1 MGQRVSKEVME
12 LLAEMCE
19 AVTPRTGGEK
29 ISDFFPKEGAAA
41 IQLGA
46 LRQGPMQTWVPD
58 RYSDDLHYVE
68 PEFDAATGEHR
79 YFSLGARGWATVPK
93 EDMMSWDLDMDWL
106 FGWISDQFG
115 LPVQT
120 KPKVLVPDVLW
131 HVGNPWIGKRRCG
144 LFFARRMGF
153 NPGFDQVVDA
163 LRDRTG
169 EPPGVLL
176 TTSRWSVRNVAFPG
190 NHQVMR
196 LQDFLLDS
204 KEMTSI
210 DTDAVAR
217 LITRIRGRRRN
228 LPFDYSNNYSTVTV
242 NERIF
247 VFRGDTQQQAVGA
260 LVEAYEWGHEKIRTD
275 SMLFMIGSK
284 AGQLMRLFKGHP
296 DWTDLIGYGG
306 GFCWL
311 KV

>member
-12 LLAEMCE
+12 LLVELCE
-19 AVTPRTGGEK
+19 AATPRTGGEK
-29 ISDFFPKEGAAA
+29 MSDYFPKEGAAA

-46 LRQGPMQTWVPD
+46 LRQGPLQAMVPD

-68 PEFDAATGEHR
+68 PEWDAATGEHR

-93 EDMMSWDLDMDWL
+93 EDMMTWDLDMGWL

-115 LPVQT
+115 LPVQST
-120 KPKVLVPDVLW
+120 PKILVPDRLW

-153 NPGFDQVVDA
+153 NPGYDQVVDA

-169 EPPGVLL
+169 EPPGMIL
-176 TTSRWSVRNVAFPG
+176 TTSRWNVRNVAFPG

-196 LQDFLLDS
+196 LQDFLLG
-204 KEMTSI
+204 KEVISI
-210 DTDAVAR
+210 DMDAVSR
-217 LITRIRGRRRN
+217 LITGIKNRRSDKPLQYSN
-228 LPFDYSNNYSTVTV
+228 DYSSVTV
-242 NERIF
+242 NGRTF
-247 VFRGDTQQQAVGA
+247 VFRGDKQKQVVGA
-260 LVEAYEWGHEKIRTD
+260 LIDAWELGD
-275 SMLFMIGSK
+275 SKVRASDVLSTAESNAPQIAKLFH
-284 AGQLMRLFKGHP
+284 RHP
-296 DWTDLIGYGG
+296 DWKELIGYGG

-311 KV
+311 RI